1 MEMTGVALLDPA
13 TKTLWPPVTLLLAL
27 GGLLAWQTGL
37 IEWPSAPAATVAA
50 PATVTIMPRTYSYR
64 AGGDFIRDAAPV
76 DGPLLTIEHPAPLE
90 IMTYQVS
97 ADDYARCVAEGA
109 CERAEPRRRGEGNVP
124 VTGVSFRDADDYA
137 AWLSRAT
144 GETWRLPSVAEW
156 AFAAGSKAT
165 DNALGVETDPQDP
178 AERWLAFYEKEAALG
193 DNALSTP
200 EPLGTFGLNEF
211 GVADLAG
218 SVWEWTATCGSR
230 TTLGA
235 GGEPLR
241 QLESCGVRFLEGKH
255 RTPMTVFVRDA
266 MGGGCSAG
274 VPPDN
279 LGFRLVR
286 ERGALDGLL
295 GFFGLV

>member
-1 MEMTGVALLDPA
+1 MTGVALLNPA
-13 TKTLWPPVTLLLAL
+13 TKTLWPPAMLLLAL
-27 GGLLAWQTGL
+27 GGLLAWQTDL
-37 IEWPSAPAATVAA
+37 VEWPSGLAATMAT
-50 PATVTIMPRTYSYR
+50 PATMTIMPRTYSYR
-64 AGGDFIRDAAPV
+64 AGGDFIRDGAPI
-76 DGPLLTIEHPAPLE
+76 DGPLLTVEHPAPIE

-97 ADDYARCVAEGA
+97 AIDYARCVAEAA

-124 VTGVSFRDADDYA
+124 VTGVSFRDANDYA

-144 GETWRLPSVAEW
+144 GQTWRLPTVAEW

-165 DNALGVETDPQDP
+165 DHALGVETDPQDP

-193 DNALSTP
+193 DNALRAP
-200 EPLGTFGLNEF
+200 EPLGAFGVNEY

-230 TTLGA
+230 TTLA
-235 GGEPLR
+235 ASGEPLR
-241 QLESCGVRFLEGKH
+241 QLESCGVRFLEGRH
-255 RTPMTVFVRDA
+255 RTPMNVFVRDA
-266 MGGGCSAG
+266 MGGGCSVG

-286 ERGALDGLL
+286 ERGALDSLL
-295 GFFGLV
+295 GLFGLV